1 MAWNAHAPRPTCATT
16 SRKSRAIRNRFCS
29 ARPLCLL
36 RARAGQ
42 RTPARLDPLS
52 GWATCRPTFSL
63 GARGAARDNRVDD
76 AAEVASWIM
85 LSAVGE
91 QEVVDGRDECGCE
104 RVGVGV
110 ARDAPKSP
118 LGVEVFGEG
127 SSE

>member
-1 MAWNAHAPRPTCATT
+1 LIVVSVCATT
-16 SRKSRAIRNRFCS
+16 SRKSRAIRNRSCS
-29 ARPLCLL
+29 AQPLYPL
-36 RARAGQ
+36 RARAGE

-52 GWATCRPTFSL
+52 GWATSQPTFSL
-63 GARGAARDNRVDD
+63 GARGDARDDRGDD
-76 AAEVASWIM
+76 AAEVASWIV

-110 ARDAPKSP
+110 GRDAPESL